1 MKSIIKKVP
10 IPLSGLMLAL
20 ATTGNLVLSY
30 GTLYRNICGSL
41 AALLLLLLLI
51 KIFTYPKDILEDL
64 SNPMIASVS
73 PTFTMGLMILSTY
86 IKPYFP
92 KVAFGVWVFGLMLNV
107 VLIIYFTKKYIL
119 NFNMQKL
126 FPSYFIVYVGIV
138 AASVTAPAY
147 NQNSVGQAV
156 FWFGLILYLLLLPI
170 VIYRVLVVK
179 GIPEP
184 AMPTMAIIA
193 APSSLCLTGYLAS
206 FQVKNFSMVT
216 FLAVLSFIMFL
227 GVLLYL
233 PKLLKLK
240 FYPSYS
246 SFTFPLAISA
256 VAMKQTNAYLLKL
269 HKALYLLNYLV
280 KFQEIL
286 TILIVLYVLIKY
298 FQFLFI
304 REKSFKAL
312 KTSKT
317 L

>member
-1 MKSIIKKVP
+1 MKSVIKKVP
-10 IPLSGLMLAL
+10 IPLAGLMLAL

-30 GTLYRNICGSL
+30 GILYRNICGSL

-51 KIFTYPKDILEDL
+51 KIFTYPKDIFEDL
-64 SNPMIASVS
+64 NNPMIASVS

-92 KVAFGVWVFGLMLNV
+92 KAAFGIWVFGFILNII
-107 VLIIYFTKKYIL
+107 LIIYFTKKFIL

-138 AASVTAPAY
+138 AASVTAPVY
-147 NQNSVGQAV
+147 NQNNVGQAV

-179 GIPEP
+179 GMPEP
-184 AMPTMAIIA
+184 AMPTVAIIA
-193 APSSLCLTGYLAS
+193 APASLCLTGYLAS
-206 FQVKNFSMVT
+206 FQVKNFSMVA
-216 FLAVLSFIMFL
+216 FLSVLSFIMFL

-269 HKALYLLNYLV
+269 HKSLYLLNYLV

-286 TILIVLYVLIKY
+286 TILIVLYVLNKY

-304 REKSFKAL
+304 REKSFN
-312 KTSKT
+312 TPVNKT